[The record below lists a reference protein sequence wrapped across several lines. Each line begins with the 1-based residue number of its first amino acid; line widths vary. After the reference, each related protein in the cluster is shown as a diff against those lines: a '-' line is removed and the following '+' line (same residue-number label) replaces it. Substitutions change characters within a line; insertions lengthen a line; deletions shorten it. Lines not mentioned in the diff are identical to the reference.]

1 VGSKKKVMAIPYEFG
16 YEKPVTLEAAVR
28 LLGDYGKDARL
39 LAGGTDL
46 ANQMKQGYRVPKL
59 LIDIK
64 GIGELRGITLEE
76 TSLRI
81 GALVTFHE
89 IRNSRLVKEKMNIL
103 HEAAG
108 LVASTGIRNRATMV
122 GNICSAVACMDSA
135 GPLLVHEA
143 VVCTISIHGEKRY
156 PIDRW
161 FIENRKTAIGD
172 EEIVTYVEIPIPAG
186 KYAGAY
192 QKMMRYSG
200 EDLSQANVS
209 VLVLSGNEFRVA
221 FGSVGPIPKRS
232 PKIEKILAT
241 EGASKETIEKIG
253 QVIGKVI
260 SPITDVRATR
270 EYRLH
275 MTRVM
280 FGRALE
286 NALERLRK
294 PHIIA

>member
-1 VGSKKKVMAIPYEFG
+1 MAIPFEFG
-16 YEKPVTLEAAVR
+16 YEKPATLESAVR
-28 LLGDYGKDARL
+28 LLGELGKEARL

-46 ANQMKQGYRVPKL
+46 ANQMKQGFRVPKL
-59 LIDIK
+59 LIDLK
-64 GIGELRGITLEE
+64 GIGELGGIRFKGDELQ
-76 TSLRI
+76 I
-81 GALVTFHE
+81 GALVTFHD
-89 IRNSRLVKEKMNIL
+89 IRHSTLVREKMNIL

-135 GPLLVHEA
+135 GPLLVHDA
-143 VVCTISIHGEKRY
+143 VVCTVSIRGEKRY
-156 PIDRW
+156 PIGKW
-161 FIENRKTAIGD
+161 FIDNRKTAIGD
-172 EEIVTYVEIPIPAG
+172 DEIVTHIAVPIPQK

-209 VLVLSGNEFRVA
+209 VLALGGAEFRVA

-232 PKIEKILAT
+232 PKIEKILTT
-241 EGASKETIEKIG
+241 EGTSKETIEKIK
-253 QVIGKVI
+253 QEIGKVI

-280 FGRALE
+280 FERALMT
-286 NALERLRK
+286 AMERYRK